1 MNRRHRAAD
10 YRRVVDVLR
19 QSRPDIALSG
29 DFIVGFPGET
39 DQDFEDT
46 LQLVRD
52 VGYASA
58 YSFKY
63 SARPGTTAAGMEDHV
78 PEALKSERLATLQT
92 LLDDQQTAFNRQ
104 TIGAEFEV
112 LIEREGRRDG
122 QLLGRS
128 PYNQSVHVDGAL
140 DAGFAI
146 GDLAKVR
153 VKSGLANSVAAE
165 PVSSAMDAA

>member
-1 MNRRHRAAD
+1 
-10 YRRVVDVLR
+10 
-19 QSRPDIALSG
+19 
-29 DFIVGFPGET
+29 
-39 DQDFEDT
+39 
-46 LQLVRD
+46 
-52 VGYASA
+52 
-58 YSFKY
+58 
-63 SARPGTTAAGMEDHV
+63 MEDHV